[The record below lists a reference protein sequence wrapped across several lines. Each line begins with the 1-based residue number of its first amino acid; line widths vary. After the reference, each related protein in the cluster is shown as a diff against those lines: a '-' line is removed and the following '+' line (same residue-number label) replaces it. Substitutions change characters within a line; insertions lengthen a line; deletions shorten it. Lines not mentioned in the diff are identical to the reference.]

1 MVSYSH
7 PLPAVLLLG
16 VLQGGIVGT
25 LLYTA
30 PGPLRLANRLLAVL
44 LFLFALACLNM
55 FGYESGLYGTS
66 ALVTWA
72 MDLLPGVLIMPAGP
86 LLYFYTRAV
95 AEPDFKFTRRLK
107 LHFLPVVLELAPD
120 VLVWVFLFGLAT
132 GLMAWK
138 DLRGWGDV
146 IDAYQTYLDLPR
158 WCAVTVYVVLAR
170 RFLGRHGG
178 IAGREEDWQRRHL
191 PWLGQF
197 LRLFILFQGLW
208 LLFLV
213 PYLSPYRFDLLT
225 QVSYYPVYLPLV
237 ALIYGLGL
245 KGYLHTRLHG
255 KGEAAPAQAGSTFS
269 VPPATVEKT
278 VAALRQA
285 MEADKLYLDPELNLN
300 KLVQH
305 TGIEQKTISHVLNQH
320 LGQSFNAFVNGY
332 RIAEVKRRLR
342 DPAVAHLTLTGIAFD
357 CGFNSQATFQRTFK
371 QATQMTPKAYLAT
384 VETGRQGQE
393 NGEMNCQI

>member
-16 VLQGGIVGT
+16 ALQGGIVGA
-25 LLYTA
+25 LLYAA

-55 FGYESGLYGTS
+55 FGYESGLYGAS
-66 ALVTWA
+66 EPVPWA

-86 LLYFYTRAV
+86 LLYFYARAV
-95 AEPDFKFTRRLK
+95 AEPDFVLARRQK
-107 LHFLPVVLELAPD
+107 LHFLKIILELPPD
-120 VLVWVFLFGLAT
+120 LLVWVFFIGLGT

-138 DLRGWGDV
+138 DLKGWGDI
-146 IDAYQTYLDLPR
+146 IDTYQTYLDLPR
-158 WCAVTVYVVLAR
+158 WCVVTAYVVLAR
-170 RFLGRHGG
+170 RYLGRHRGA
-178 IAGREEDWQRRHL
+178 AGREEDRQHRNL

-225 QVSYYPVYLPLV
+225 QWSYYPVYLPLV
-237 ALIYGLGL
+237 ALIYGLGM

-255 KGEAAPAQAGSTFS
+255 KGEPATRPGGTFLVAPAA
-269 VPPATVEKT
+269 VERT

-285 MEADKLYLDPELNLN
+285 MEADKLYLDPELNLD
-300 KLVQH
+300 KVVKH

-320 LGQSFNAFVNGY
+320 LGQSFNAFVNAY
-332 RIAEVKRRLR
+332 RVAEVKRRLHE
-342 DPAVAHLTLTGIAFD
+342 PALAHLTLTGIAFA

-371 QATQMTPKAYLAT
+371 QATQMTPKTYLASL
-384 VETGRQGQE
+384 ETDPKAQE